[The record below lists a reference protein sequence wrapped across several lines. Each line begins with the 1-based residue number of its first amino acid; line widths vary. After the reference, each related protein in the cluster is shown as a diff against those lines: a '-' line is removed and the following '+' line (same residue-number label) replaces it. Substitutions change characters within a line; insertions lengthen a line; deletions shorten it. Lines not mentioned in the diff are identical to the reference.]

1 VINEAESGRPVTHPT
16 GSAPFLAR
24 EPRYARDASMH
35 LNFGGTE
42 TADVSAAIWLSSSG
56 DGNGLLER
64 VGRMQAYISGR
75 NVNLTFRPP
84 NRGPVRALQNFDID
98 IGEGEFLS
106 IVGPS
111 GCGKSTFLNVLLGL
125 VKPDSGDIRMDG
137 KPITGPG
144 TDRAMVF
151 QEFGLLPWRT
161 VQHNVELGLEL
172 KGMAA
177 EARRKVSQ
185 PLIQM
190 VGLTGF
196 EGHYP
201 HELSGGMKQRVGLA
215 RALATDP
222 NVLLMDEPFAALDA
236 QTRDLMQV
244 ELLRIWQEAK
254 KTVLFVTHQIDE
266 AIYLSDRVVVMTK
279 RPGHAK
285 KIFKIGLP
293 RPRDYEMRVTPEF
306 NELKLEIWNELKDE
320 ITV

>member
-1 VINEAESGRPVTHPT
+1 MP
-16 GSAPFLAR
+16 
-24 EPRYARDASMH
+24 
-35 LNFGGTE
+35 
-42 TADVSAAIWLSSSG
+42 
-56 DGNGLLER
+56 
-64 VGRMQAYISGR
+64 AYIQGR

-84 NRGPVRALQNFDID
+84 NRGPVRALQGFDIEVY
-98 IGEGEFLS
+98 EGEFLS

-125 VKPDSGDIRMDG
+125 IKPDSGELTLNG
-137 KPITGPG
+137 KRISGPG

-161 VQHNVELGLEL
+161 VQNNIELGLEL
-172 KGMAA
+172 KGVPV
-177 EARRKVSQ
+177 ESRRSISARFVA
-185 PLIQM
+185 M
-190 VGLTGF
+190 VGLAGF

-222 NVLLMDEPFAALDA
+222 DVLLMDEPFAALDA

-244 ELLRIWQEAK
+244 ELLRIWQEAR

-279 RPGHAK
+279 RPGRAK
-285 KIFKIGLP
+285 KIFAIDLE

-306 NELKLEIWNELKDE
+306 NDLKLEIWHALRDE

>member
-1 VINEAESGRPVTHPT
+1 MA
-16 GSAPFLAR
+16 
-24 EPRYARDASMH
+24 
-35 LNFGGTE
+35 
-42 TADVSAAIWLSSSG
+42 
-56 DGNGLLER
+56 
-64 VGRMQAYISGR
+64 AYIQGR

-98 IGEGEFLS
+98 VQEGEFLS

-125 VKPDSGDIRMDG
+125 LRFDSGDLTLSG
-137 KPITGPG
+137 KAITGPG

-161 VQHNVELGLEL
+161 VLNNVELGLEL
-172 KGMAA
+172 KGVPA
-177 EARRKVSQ
+177 ETRRNVSRK
-185 PLIQM
+185 LVDM

-201 HELSGGMKQRVGLA
+201 HELSGGMKQRVGLV

-222 NVLLMDEPFAALDA
+222 DVLLMDEPFAALDA

-244 ELLRIWQEAK
+244 ELLRIWNEAR
-254 KTVLFVTHQIDE
+254 KTVLFVTHQIEE
-266 AIYLSDRVVVMTK
+266 AIYLSDRVMVMTK
-279 RPGHAK
+279 RPGRAK
-285 KIFKIGLP
+285 RTFTIDLP

-306 NELKLEIWNELKDE
+306 NELKLEIWNTLKDE